1 MEANSRL
8 GNIGYAELEV
18 PKRPRLTVMRE
29 YRKDLQFNLITEK
42 EAKRDLKHKGA
53 KAMLYF
59 VTEDREASSGL
70 PLIAESSSLTSES
83 SSPLARS
90 FNTPSA
96 SLRAPVE
103 SPAIKHLLHILR
115 DLPKGPQM
123 KG

>member
-1 MEANSRL
+1 
-8 GNIGYAELEV
+8 
-18 PKRPRLTVMRE
+18 MRE

-42 EAKRDLKHKGA
+42 EAKHDLKHKGA

-96 SLRAPVE
+96 SLRPPLKV
-103 SPAIKHLLHILR
+103 LR
-115 DLPKGPQM
+115 SNTFLKNIMMSFRKNYPMDYLQYGALNMRSIQGM
-123 KG
+123 S